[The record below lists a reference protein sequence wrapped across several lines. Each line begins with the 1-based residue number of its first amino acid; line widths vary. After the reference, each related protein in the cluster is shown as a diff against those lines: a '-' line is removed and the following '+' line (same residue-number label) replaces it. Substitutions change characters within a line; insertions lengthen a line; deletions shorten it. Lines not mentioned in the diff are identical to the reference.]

1 MAGKEYS
8 TYQRDVI
15 SRYYENINAITLSN
29 LQELVSQL
37 YLAESQAKQAQLW
50 ARAHKAMLKLK
61 VNPAIIAHI
70 MNKKDVVILAKNL
83 EDWLGTSKPR
93 KRNLPKI

>member
-8 TYQRDVI
+8 AYQRDVI
-15 SRYYENINAITLSN
+15 SRYYDNIDAITLTR

-37 YLAESQAKQAQLW
+37 YLAESKAKQTQLW
-50 ARAHKAMLKLK
+50 ERAHKAMLKLK
-61 VNPAIIAHI
+61 VKPAIIEHI

-83 EDWLGTSKPR
+83 EDWLDASKA
-93 KRNLPKI
+93 

>member
-1 MAGKEYS
+1 MAGKDYS

-15 SRYYENINAITLSN
+15 SRYYDNLDAITLTR

-37 YLAESQAKQAQLW
+37 YLANSKAKQTQLW
-50 ARAHKAMLKLK
+50 DRTHKAMLKLK
-61 VNPAIIAHI
+61 VKPAIIEHI

-83 EDWLGTSKPR
+83 EDWLDASKT
-93 KRNLPKI
+93 

>member
-15 SRYYENINAITLSN
+15 SRYYDNLDAITLSR

-37 YLAESQAKQAQLW
+37 YLAKSKAKQAQLW
-50 ARAHKAMLKLK
+50 ERAHKAMMRLK
-61 VNPAIIAHI
+61 VKPAIIEHI
-70 MNKKDVVILAKNL
+70 MNKKDVVILAKNV
-83 EDWLGTSKPR
+83 EDWLKASKA
-93 KRNLPKI
+93 

>member
-8 TYQRDVI
+8 AYQRDVI
-15 SRYYENINAITLSN
+15 SRYYDNIDAITLTR

-37 YLAESQAKQAQLW
+37 YLAESKPKQSKLW
-50 ARAHKAMLKLK
+50 EKVHKAMLKLK
-61 VNPAIIAHI
+61 VKPAIIEHI

-83 EDWLGTSKPR
+83 GDWLDASK
-93 KRNLPKI
+93 K

>member
-8 TYQRDVI
+8 AYQRDVI
-15 SRYYENINAITLSN
+15 SKYYDNLDTIMLSK

-37 YLAESQAKQAQLW
+37 YLAESEAKQAQLW
-50 ARAHKAMLKLK
+50 ERAHKAMLKLK
-61 VNPAIIAHI
+61 IKPAIIEYI

-83 EDWLGTSKPR
+83 KDWLGASKA
-93 KRNLPKI
+93 

>member
-8 TYQRDVI
+8 AYQRDVI
-15 SRYYENINAITLSN
+15 SRYYENLDTRTLNN

-37 YLAESQAKQAQLW
+37 YLADSKPKKAQLW
-50 ARAHKAMLKLK
+50 ERAHKAMLRLK
-61 VNPAIIAHI
+61 VKPAIIEHI

-83 EDWLGTSKPR
+83 EDWLKASK
-93 KRNLPKI
+93 K